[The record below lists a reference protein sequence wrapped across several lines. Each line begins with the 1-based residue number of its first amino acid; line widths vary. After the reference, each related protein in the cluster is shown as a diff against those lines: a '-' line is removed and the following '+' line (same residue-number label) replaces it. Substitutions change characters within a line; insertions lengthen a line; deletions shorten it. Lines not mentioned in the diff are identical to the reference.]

1 VAGGGG
7 RLNRQCL
14 RAHILVDS
22 GWYGRT
28 LVVLANGCNQF
39 GKGGSLL
46 LSEKPEKPESMKSQ
60 KCMDQVEDS
69 GVTKE

>member
-1 VAGGGG
+1 M
-7 RLNRQCL
+7 
-14 RAHILVDS
+14 
-22 GWYGRT
+22 

-69 GVTKE
+69 GVTKQ